1 MGQTPIDVAV
11 TEIAN
16 VVTIAIMPC
25 NVFLFMIMPS
35 SYSIIETVLN
45 KEMNGLSTAHSYPMS
60 FRKSVESMLSVFA
73 IEKSSFPMA
82 DKFNYW
88 NSCKRVAPPS

>member
-82 DKFNYW
+82 NKFNYW
-88 NSCKRVAPPS
+88 NN